1 MSQNGYALMTEPD
14 DLSAQELGALLAGKA
29 RRVDKPCLECRTTMR
44 SVTVRREF
52 CSPKCRQKHW
62 RHRLFGLRPGE
73 PMVYVNHRRE
83 PSHTDEPGGP
93 GGPSTPT
100 SEDPSG

>member
-62 RHRLFGLRPGE
+62 RHRWAMSTIAASRRIPTSQVDQVDRVLRP
-73 PMVYVNHRRE
+73 PRI
-83 PSHTDEPGGP
+83 PAD
-93 GGPSTPT
+93 
-100 SEDPSG
+100 DSG